1 MPRVDYATYE
11 IKKDK
16 VIASLSKQNASV
28 FTKIAK
34 ETKTLSADL
43 EIMNAK
49 KRELTE
55 MQNKLK
61 DRGDELN
68 SLTKEKVIELF
79 GESEQAMTLS
89 VECLGSTFTLSK
101 LAESNQDKIITKAGE
116 IASTDYKAVVDELL
130 IQIPEI
136 SEAVKL
142 LIKQFSVIAESDIIK
157 KGAERR
163 LSVNLES
170 IVQEGVWDKVLSI
183 ANRLAAKFKSLF
195 SGLRS
200 RQNKINS
207 MLSKLNETTNKGK
220 ILEDVNSD
228 VLEISKLTGVRKSA
242 LEQWISDNN
251 INTAKL
257 LKYIN
262 VKSADRLK
270 NRMDIST
277 AISGK
282 PNNKASMKLKK
293 LFSESNIL
301 DKIMLNKSE
310 KQLVKEYAKKLI
322 SKRKLNE
329 NKYTTVKDADDLVD
343 GDVVKFVKKSDKNDV
358 TNGKIL
364 SRKTNDDTD
373 RLYFTNIDYP
383 NAGRCNYTKYSLGKD
398 YQMFKLAE
406 K

>member
-11 IKKDK
+11 MKKDK
-16 VIASLSKQNASV
+16 VIASLSKQHASV

-116 IASTDYKAVVDELL
+116 IVSTDYKAVVDELL

-142 LIKQFSVIAESDIIK
+142 LIKQFSVIAESNVIK

-163 LSVNLES
+163 LTVNLES

-183 ANRLAAKFKSLF
+183 VNKLTAKFKSLF

-207 MLSKLNETTNKGK
+207 MLSKLNESNNKG
-220 ILEDVNSD
+220 
-228 VLEISKLTGVRKSA
+228 
-242 LEQWISDNN
+242 
-251 INTAKL
+251 
-257 LKYIN
+257 
-262 VKSADRLK
+262 
-270 NRMDIST
+270 
-277 AISGK
+277 
-282 PNNKASMKLKK
+282 
-293 LFSESNIL
+293 
-301 DKIMLNKSE
+301 KIMLNKSE

-322 SKRKLNE
+322 DKRKLTE
-329 NKYTTVKDADDLVD
+329 NKYTIVTDMDDLGD
-343 GDVVKFVKKSDKNDV
+343 GDVVKFVKKSDRNDV
-358 TNGKIL
+358 TTGKIL
-364 SRKTNDDTD
+364 SRKAGDDAN
-373 RLYFTNIDYP
+373 RLYFTNTDYP
-383 NAGRCNYTKYSLGKD
+383 NVGRCNYTRHSLDKD
-398 YQMFKLAE
+398 YQMFKLNENSTQKIASSPTLTGLE
-406 K
+406 KLLNQYFFSTTYKIQPDLTVTNSKGIFDKVIVKQEKNRYVLYPK

>member
-116 IASTDYKAVVDELL
+116 IVSTDYKAVVDELL

-142 LIKQFSVIAESDIIK
+142 LIKQFSVLAESDVIK

-183 ANRLAAKFKSLF
+183 VNKLTAKFKSLF

-207 MLSKLNETTNKGK
+207 MLSKLNESSNKG
-220 ILEDVNSD
+220 
-228 VLEISKLTGVRKSA
+228 
-242 LEQWISDNN
+242 
-251 INTAKL
+251 
-257 LKYIN
+257 
-262 VKSADRLK
+262 
-270 NRMDIST
+270 
-277 AISGK
+277 
-282 PNNKASMKLKK
+282 
-293 LFSESNIL
+293 
-301 DKIMLNKSE
+301 KIMLNKSE
-310 KQLVKEYAKKLI
+310 KQLVKEFAKKLI
-322 SKRKLNE
+322 NKRKLNE
-329 NKYTTVKDADDLVD
+329 AKDIEPTLAKYLSKIY
-343 GDVVKFVKKSDKNDV
+343 KK
-358 TNGKIL
+358 
-364 SRKTNDDTD
+364 
-373 RLYFTNIDYP
+373 YP
-383 NAGRCNYTKYSLGKD
+383 NMKW
-398 YQMFKLAE
+398 LAE
-406 K
+406 ELPASATIKDLEKTLNRYGYGPVFDWVDSQFLR

>member
-116 IASTDYKAVVDELL
+116 IVSTDYKAVIDELL

-142 LIKQFSVIAESDIIK
+142 LIKQFSVLAESDVIK

-220 ILEDVNSD
+220 I
-228 VLEISKLTGVRKSA
+228 
-242 LEQWISDNN
+242 
-251 INTAKL
+251 
-257 LKYIN
+257 
-262 VKSADRLK
+262 
-270 NRMDIST
+270 
-277 AISGK
+277 
-282 PNNKASMKLKK
+282 
-293 LFSESNIL
+293 
-301 DKIMLNKSE
+301 MLNKSE

-322 SKRKLNE
+322 NKRKLNE
-329 NKYTTVKDADDLVD
+329 
-343 GDVVKFVKKSDKNDV
+343 GEGSW
-358 TNGKIL
+358 G
-364 SRKTNDDTD
+364 
-373 RLYFTNIDYP
+373 
-383 NAGRCNYTKYSLGKD
+383 
-398 YQMFKLAE
+398 
-406 K
+406 